1 MKLVHTSKRRLFIK
15 QVGVAAMASFVSAD
29 AFSSSS
35 LATSDYTQKTVLF
48 QGDSITDGGRS
59 YDKDWN
65 HILGQG
71 YVFLV
76 SSQLWYDHLDR
87 PMMFFNRGI
96 SGNTVDDLLSRWQT
110 DTIALKPDILTI
122 LVGVNDAY
130 HVIKN
135 INPKSVDEFRSSY
148 HTLLQQTKDALPDTK
163 IVLCEPFILPVGQ
176 VKNDPI
182 NWQNAITPRQ
192 AVVKE
197 MATLFNTVYIPL
209 QEVFLSACKKKPAD
223 YWVWDGI
230 HPMPAGHKLIAQEW
244 IKTVKKELKF
254 PA

>member
-1 MKLVHTSKRRLFIK
+1 MKSERTSKRRQFIK
-15 QVGVAAMASFVSAD
+15 QAGIATMASFVSAN
-29 AFSSSS
+29 AFSSLSS
-35 LATSDYTQKTVLF
+35 PASDYTQKTVLF

-65 HILGQG
+65 HVLGQG

-76 SSQLWYDHLDR
+76 SSQLWYDHINR

-96 SGNTVDDLLSRWQT
+96 SGNTVDDLLLRWQT

-122 LVGVNDAY
+122 LIGVNDAY

-148 HTLLQQTKDALPDTK
+148 QALLQKTKDALPDTK

-176 VKNDPI
+176 VKDSQI
-182 NWQNAITPRQ
+182 NWQNAIAPRQ
-192 AVVKE
+192 AIVKE
-197 MATLFNTVYIPL
+197 MATLFNTVYVPL
-209 QEVFLSACKKKPAD
+209 QEVFLSACKKKSAD

-230 HPMPAGHKLIAQEW
+230 HPMPAGHQLIAHEW
-244 IKTVKKELKF
+244 IRMVKKELKF